1 MLIYSKFRN
10 SMRHSLT
17 LTLLLALTTGSVV
30 HAQGQSRTSAQ
41 AAGAA
46 LGATAQT
53 GKLAPSTLVTEG
65 ATPGPTNVWGAGY
78 TAQPDTTQTN
88 KVNSGSMVGI
98 GNQARTEATTSF
110 KGYTGA
116 RADQASQA
124 TYFLDKNPIL
134 KPIISSTDPLFNT
147 TNLQNAVFS
156 SQSSTI
162 CQQEV
167 VKTKTDPDEIF
178 KCLQSYSPYKLTC
191 ARTMSPICE
200 GGGDG
205 CDSGGIVPG
214 SWVGDMAT
222 SFTNGGGGN
231 YILNYGTF
239 QDNYWSG
246 YGKIYDRSLTFSVIN
261 TELISRF
268 ALTLARFDDWI
279 LVSVNGTTIYVGPYG
294 GDRLEIYK
302 APAKFVASANYYC
315 SFYSDEVSTGWYCR
329 SNSGQ
334 PNIYFDSCS
343 AVAGGWSCS
352 GSPDDGKVQ
361 YCATCLGN
369 PELGKDWSVPLNV
382 DMKPYLRNG
391 SNTIFMRVIVS
402 GKGEGAIQM
411 TTRQYCPS
419 TCVTNWTDNCGA
431 LEGLSQ

>member
-1 MLIYSKFRN
+1 
-10 SMRHSLT
+10 MRHSLT
-17 LTLLLALTTGSVV
+17 LALLLALSTGSLV

-65 ATPGPTNVWGAGY
+65 SAPGPANVWGAGY
-78 TAQPDTTQTN
+78 TAQPDATQTN
-88 KVNSGSMVGI
+88 KVNSGSMIGI
-98 GNQARTEATTSF
+98 GNQARVEATTSF

-116 RADQASQA
+116 RDDQASQA
-124 TYFLDKNPIL
+124 TYFLDKNPVL
-134 KPIISSTDPLFNT
+134 KPIISSSDPLFNT
-147 TNLQNAVFS
+147 TNLHNAVFS
-156 SQSSTI
+156 SQSSTT

-191 ARTMSPICE
+191 ARTMTAVCG

-222 SFTNGGGGN
+222 TFTNGGDGN

-246 YGKIYDRSLTFSVIN
+246 NAAVYDRSLTFSIVN
-261 TELISRF
+261 TALISRF

-279 LVSVNGTTIYVGPYG
+279 LVSVNGATIYVGPYG
-294 GDRLEIYK
+294 GDRLNVYT
-302 APAKFVASANYYC
+302 APAAFVSG
-315 SFYSDEVSTGWYCR
+315 SQYSCTYTWEEGNWGCWSNTG
-329 SNSGQ
+329 N
-334 PNIYFDSCS
+334 PTIYFQTCTK
-343 AVAGGWSCS
+343 VTGGWSCS
-352 GSPDDGKVQ
+352 GGQPNDGKIQ
-361 YCATCLGN
+361 YCVNCFGN
-369 PELGKDWSVPLNV
+369 PELGKDWTVPLNI
-382 DMKPYLRNG
+382 DMKPHLRNG
-391 SNTIFMRVIVS
+391 TNTIFMRVIVS
-402 GKGEGAIQM
+402 GKGEGALQM

-419 TCVTNWTDNCGA
+419 SCVTNWTDNCGA
-431 LEGLSQ
+431 LEGLAQ